1 MTKMK
6 LQELGYN
13 EFFNS
18 HWKSLDLPNV
28 SVARVIAE
36 HKEAYRVKDAAGE
49 YLAKITGKQMF
60 TATER
65 ADYPAVGDWVA
76 IIRPRR
82 NQEQTVIQT
91 ILPRKTILQKKY
103 SDKSDTQII
112 ATNIDV
118 AFIIEALDR
127 DYNLNRFERY
137 LVLVNEADIQPA
149 IILNKIDLV
158 PETELNR
165 IIDQINHRLG
175 EIDIILTSA
184 ITDQGLN
191 ELTKYIVKGKTYC
204 FLGSSGV
211 GKSSLINRLLKR
223 DTIKTK
229 EISDSTGKGKH
240 TTTVRGMY
248 FLDNGG
254 MVIDNP
260 GMREVGM
267 ADTGS
272 GIETVFDEIALLS
285 QDCKYADCTHIHE
298 PGCAVL
304 KAVEDGILDE
314 AKYQNYIKLKKE
326 TEFYEMTELE
336 KREKDRK
343 FGQFKKTAMN
353 RLKETNPK
361 YYK

>member
-6 LQELGYN
+6 LHALGYD
-13 EFFNS
+13 EFFDL
-18 HWKSLDLPNV
+18 HWKSVGLPNA
-28 SVARVIAE
+28 SIARIIAE
-36 HKEAYRVKDAAGE
+36 HKEAYKVKDAVGE
-49 YLAKITGKQMF
+49 YSAKITGKQRF
-60 TATER
+60 IAIER

-76 IIRPRR
+76 ITKLD
-82 NQEQTVIQT
+82 QEQAVIQI
-91 ILPRKTILQKKY
+91 ILPRKTVLRKKD
-103 SDKSDTQII
+103 SDKSDPQII

-137 LVLVNEADIQPA
+137 LILVNEAGIKPA

-158 PETELNR
+158 PAEKLNQ
-165 IIDQINHRLG
+165 IIDQIRLRLG
-175 EIDIILTSA
+175 DLDIIFTSA
-184 ITDQGLN
+184 ITEQGLD
-191 ELTKYIVKGKTYC
+191 ELTQYIAKGKTYC

-223 DTIKTK
+223 NTIKTK

-240 TTTVRGMY
+240 TTTARGMY

-254 MVIDNP
+254 IVIDNP
-260 GMREVGM
+260 GMREVGI

-272 GIETVFDEIALLS
+272 GIDNVFDEITQLLTE
-285 QDCKYADCTHIHE
+285 CKYVDCTHIHE
-298 PGCAVL
+298 PGCAIL
-304 KAVEDGILDE
+304 KAVEVGTLDE

-326 TEFYEMTELE
+326 TEFYEMTEME
-336 KREKDRK
+336 KRKKDRK
-343 FGQFKKTAMN
+343 FGQFKKHTMEQLN
-353 RLKETNPK
+353 KTNPK